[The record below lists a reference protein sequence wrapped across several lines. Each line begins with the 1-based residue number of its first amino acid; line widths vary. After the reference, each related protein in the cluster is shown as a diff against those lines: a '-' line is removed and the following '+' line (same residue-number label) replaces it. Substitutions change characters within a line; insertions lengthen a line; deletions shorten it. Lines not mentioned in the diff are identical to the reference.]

1 MSEEQSERQKYGE
14 MTLAGE
20 DGNAFAIIAKCRKQL
35 KRAGA
40 SGPEID
46 AFVKQAM
53 SGDYDQLLHTVQEW
67 FEVVG

>member
-1 MSEEQSERQKYGE
+1 MSEEQERQKYGE
-14 MTLAGE
+14 LELAGV
-20 DGNAFAIIAKCRKQL
+20 DGNAFAILAVCKKQM
-35 KRAGA
+35 KKAGA

-53 SGDYDQLLHTVQEW
+53 SGDYDNLLHTVQEW

>member
-1 MSEEQSERQKYGE
+1 MSEQQERQKYGE
-14 MTLAGE
+14 ITLAGE
-20 DGNAFAIIAKCRKQL
+20 DGNGFMIIAKCRKIM

-46 AFVKQAM
+46 AFVKQAT
-53 SGDYDQLLHTVQEW
+53 SGDYDNLLHTVQEW

>member
-14 MTLAGE
+14 ITLAGV
-20 DGNAFAIIAKCRKQL
+20 DGNAFTILAVCKKQM
-35 KRAGA
+35 KQAGA
-40 SGPEID
+40 SGPEVD